1 MAAANLTQRDI
12 EAGLRQLGLGQG
24 DIALMHSSLASMG
37 WVEDGANTVLNALLN
52 VLGPAGTL
60 VVPIFGDLG
69 VLTQIVENH
78 PHAVRSIHPLAAVA
92 AIGKEAAAICRDHWR
107 AELAHGP
114 DTPYACIAD
123 LGGWV
128 LLLGVDQ
135 DRSTTLHT
143 VEELLRLPYLRTTEE
158 KTFETPSGPVTR
170 SWPLFPGPHR
180 DFIGSDALLRASGKM
195 TVGRIGSAVA
205 RLIRSRDLIDIL
217 VAHGRTNPAWA
228 LCNNPNCADCVA
240 QLAALRH
247 DRLAKESFRLA
258 AGSRLAGRYVPEIIE
273 NLTAAGITAVE
284 LDLVQGR
291 PACGLGGRL
300 AGVCDEFRA
309 AGIAVSALRT
319 AAVTEN
325 DEAVL
330 DNARAAGVTRLV
342 LPLSGRA
349 GLIGRA
355 ARDRQMEVSFFNVA
369 MSSEIASQLLL
380 EMQADGL
387 KPRFTFSA
395 AGFARAGEEP
405 FLKSYKRKLR
415 RFVDQLDV
423 ADATFEGA
431 STPLAGGNAEIKEMI
446 SILRCAGFDGW
457 FTLTSGGPDGE
468 NLRQTCDRFMRLL
481 DQM

>member
-1 MAAANLTQRDI
+1 MPAAHLTQRDI

-24 DIALMHSSLASMG
+24 EIVLMHSSLASMG
-37 WVEDGANTVLNALLN
+37 WVEGGANTVLNALLN
-52 VLGPAGTL
+52 ILGQDGTL
-60 VVPIFGDLG
+60 VVPTFGDLG
-69 VLTQIVENH
+69 VLTKVVENH
-78 PHAVRSIHPLAAVA
+78 PRAVRSLHPLAAVA
-92 AIGKEAAAICRDHWR
+92 AIGKDAEAICRDHWR

-114 DTPYACIAD
+114 GTPYMRVAE
-123 LGGWV
+123 LGGWI

-135 DRSTTLHT
+135 DRNTTLHT

-158 KTFETPSGPVTR
+158 KTFETPSGQVTK
-170 SWPLFPGPHR
+170 SWPFFPGPHR

-195 TVGRIGSAVA
+195 TVGRIGSAVV

-217 VAHGRTNPAWA
+217 VERGRSNSGWA
-228 LCNNPNCADCVA
+228 LCDNPNCADCVT
-240 QLAALRH
+240 QRAALRR
-247 DRLAKESFRLA
+247 DLLARETFRLA
-258 AGSRLAGRYVPEIIE
+258 AGSHLAGRYVPEMIE

-284 LDLVQGR
+284 LDWVQGL
-291 PACGLGGRL
+291 PVCNLGNRV
-300 AGVCDEFRA
+300 AGICDEFRA
-309 AGIAVSALRT
+309 AGIEVSSLRS

-325 DEAVL
+325 DETVL
-330 DNARAAGVTRLV
+330 ENARAAGIMRLV

-355 ARDRQMEVSFFNVA
+355 ARDKGMEVSFFNAA

-395 AGFARAGEEP
+395 AGFARAGEQP

-431 STPLAGGNAEIKEMI
+431 VAPLACGNGEIKEMI
-446 SILRCAGFDGW
+446 SILRCASFDGW
-457 FTLTSGGPDGE
+457 FTLTGGAPGGE